1 MNTRIMLL
9 ILSVA
14 LLYSCQKKDWTD
26 SNENSSDLNSVHFSN
41 IDDKTLKKWFLLDKQ
56 SDSIMNSAKLII
68 QQQNDQIEYHP
79 QDERLYIGRCIDEAQ
94 QHLDRFKNKVQ
105 NIRIFATHIED
116 YDPDLEHTLDSLKQ
130 DCMQEKLMLDNALSN
145 LR

>member
-1 MNTRIMLL
+1 MLL

-26 SNENSSDLNSVHFSN
+26 SNESGSDSISVNLSN
-41 IDDKTLKKWFLLDKQ
+41 IDSKTVKKWILLDKQ

>member
-1 MNTRIMLL
+1 
-9 ILSVA
+9 
-14 LLYSCQKKDWTD
+14 
-26 SNENSSDLNSVHFSN
+26 
-41 IDDKTLKKWFLLDKQ
+41 
-56 SDSIMNSAKLII
+56 MNSAKLII

>member
-1 MNTRIMLL
+1 MLL
-9 ILSVA
+9 ILGVA

-26 SNENSSDLNSVHFSN
+26 SNASGSDSISVNLSN
-41 IDDKTLKKWFLLDKQ
+41 IDSKTLKKWLLLDRQ

-79 QDERLYIGRCIDEAQ
+79 QDERLYIGSCIDEAQ

-105 NIRIFATHIED
+105 NIRIFVTHIED
-116 YDPDLEHTLDSLKQ
+116 YDPALEHTLDSLKQ
-130 DCMQEKLMLDNALSN
+130 DCMQEKLMLDNALSR